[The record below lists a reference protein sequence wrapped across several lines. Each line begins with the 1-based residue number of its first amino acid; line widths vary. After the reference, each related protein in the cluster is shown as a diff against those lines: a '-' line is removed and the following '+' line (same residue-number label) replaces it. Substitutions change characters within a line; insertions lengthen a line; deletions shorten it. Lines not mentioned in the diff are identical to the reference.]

1 MDGIYVFLVT
11 GISFLVSSIFTL
23 LPQESP
29 TQSSDLI
36 TPYRKQSKTSKQDEI
51 YTGYHQNS
59 HRMRNRINT
68 ADCAIYQIPLE
79 IQLQIMGHL
88 NHVDLFCLRQS
99 CYMFLSAFEHKS
111 FKKLQRPINIP
122 EDYSASEHE
131 LNRTSY
137 IFSEYQYMANHL
149 RRQQE
154 NPAGC
159 GEVQRRYQPIVE
171 MNLNRLSGEE
181 KQEVAQR
188 TRLNAVC
195 EVCSKKQAIP
205 SNLFCRRFFYY
216 PEKRLLH
223 CADCKR
229 MHNVSLFSEYQL
241 AKSHPICMGWEG
253 KIQICPHQ
261 HMSLLEIF
269 KWMESASAQKGAES
283 RNLSCQACQLH
294 FQPKGQEH
302 FPTLS
307 ISNDHNLRLH
317 WTMVVCDLRKG
328 QLVTKDLI
336 RRGLIDV
343 EERFNNEYLCPHL
356 TFSNQELM
364 VPFNWEHCVCFRE
377 ASPEKPE
384 CYRSKIRDHESSQ
397 CCACNSS
404 KHADATG
411 ILMMPSL
418 ARKCGHSLHQVLC
431 RLCHATYRWGV
442 DSNRITFTR
451 EHYFVGISMFHQTT
465 HKRQLSL
472 KGREEISRWVRCL
485 DPTTYHGNEHMQQHK
500 GCIDKA
506 CSNSL
511 NRRMCLSKEVWLQE
525 RMETNF
531 KLEFLRWSVHTVE

>member
-317 WTMVVCDLRKG
+317 WTMV
-328 QLVTKDLI
+328 
-336 RRGLIDV
+336 
-343 EERFNNEYLCPHL
+343 
-356 TFSNQELM
+356 
-364 VPFNWEHCVCFRE
+364 
-377 ASPEKPE
+377 
-384 CYRSKIRDHESSQ
+384 
-397 CCACNSS
+397 
-404 KHADATG
+404 
-411 ILMMPSL
+411 
-418 ARKCGHSLHQVLC
+418 
-431 RLCHATYRWGV
+431 
-442 DSNRITFTR
+442 
-451 EHYFVGISMFHQTT
+451 
-465 HKRQLSL
+465 
-472 KGREEISRWVRCL
+472 
-485 DPTTYHGNEHMQQHK
+485 
-500 GCIDKA
+500 
-506 CSNSL
+506 
-511 NRRMCLSKEVWLQE
+511 
-525 RMETNF
+525 
-531 KLEFLRWSVHTVE
+531 